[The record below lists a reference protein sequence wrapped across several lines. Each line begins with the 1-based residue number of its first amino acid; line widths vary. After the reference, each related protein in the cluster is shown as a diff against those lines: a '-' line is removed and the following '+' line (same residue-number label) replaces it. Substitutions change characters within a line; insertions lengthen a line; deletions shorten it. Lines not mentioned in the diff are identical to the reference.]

1 MNDKIRNS
9 FLTLKKVINLGGF
22 QNMNLWNPFGLVEVF
37 LQAYGP
43 KHSDQVS
50 TDLSGKIENLR
61 LEESDPTE
69 IKFDWSPLG
78 HYFWKKRFLLQFL
91 PRDYRRQVQVFSK
104 ILNCYQM
111 RIIIGLFLSAK
122 KPFANSPEDFVR
134 DER

>member
-22 QNMNLWNPFGLVEVF
+22 QNMNLWNPFGLVNVF

-91 PRDYRRQVQVFSK
+91 PRDYRRQVQVFFQDPKLLSDENHPWPLPFSK
-104 ILNCYQM
+104 KTF
-111 RIIIGLFLSAK
+111 RK
-122 KPFANSPEDFVR
+122 
-134 DER
+134 